1 MALQSLFDRS
11 PVLPVDAAISLARY
25 LHTARQ
31 TQLQAVG
38 TEQKGDIARAA
49 LLHIRVLQLTCKT
62 LPSHPDYALS
72 ENESVLRE
80 LRAVANVS
88 FRDIE
93 RLAARLKASS
103 RQSRTPARGVRRA
116 LVVSG
121 SLIELFHRMSA
132 NAASAGEAMLGLLA
146 KRSGTPSSAD
156 VDEVT
161 SLIVPSQTHGQVWSF
176 VRYDQDVA
184 HLLEI
189 KDLSL
194 VGLIAMLPRA
204 RRATLPLQATIPL
217 AAIQSHYANAAA
229 IIIAPRDQSNR
240 NSIETLSDDAV
251 SYVTNVDSDIPDD
264 IIPKGF
270 EGEGDPVVVPA
281 RHVECRDD
289 GTPLFKLYDL
299 RPLAASRDGSLEG
312 SKDER

>member
-38 TEQKGDIARAA
+38 TEQAGDITRAA

-62 LPSHPDYALS
+62 LPSHPDYALA
-72 ENESVLRE
+72 ENASVLRE
-80 LRAVANVS
+80 LRAVTNIS

-93 RLAARLKASS
+93 RLAARLKNSTRPS
-103 RQSRTPARGVRRA
+103 RPVIRRVRRA
-116 LVVSG
+116 LILSA
-121 SLIELFHRMSA
+121 SLIDLFQRMST
-132 NAASAGEAMLGLLA
+132 NAASVGDAMLGLLA
-146 KRSGTPSSAD
+146 KRSNVSSAD

-161 SLIVPSQTHGQVWSF
+161 SLIIPSQTHGQHWSF

-189 KDLSL
+189 KNLSL
-194 VGLIAMLPRA
+194 VGLIAVLPRA

-217 AAIQSHYANAAA
+217 AAIQAHYPNAVAVT
-229 IIIAPRDQSNR
+229 IAPRDQYTR
-240 NSIETLSDDAV
+240 LSIETLSDNGV
-251 SYVTNVDSDIPDD
+251 SYVTNVDSETPDD
-264 IIPKGF
+264 VIPKGF
-270 EGEGDPVVVPA
+270 EGEGSPVVVPA
-281 RHVECRDD
+281 RHVERRDD
-289 GTPLFKLYDL
+289 GTPIFKLYDL
-299 RPLAASRDGSLEG
+299 RPLAASRDGPSNA
-312 SKDER
+312 KDEK